1 MTDRY
6 NLSKI
11 KAFIGDDEIVMN
23 ELIDLFLEHTPE
35 MVLKIKDGLA
45 KEDYD
50 QVNFYAHKLKSSV
63 DNFSINELIEDV
75 RTIENNAKKRLSLE
89 NLPDLI
95 SKLDSV
101 IKDIINEIK
110 KDFNKK

>member
-23 ELIDLFLEHTPE
+23 ELIDLFLKHTPE
-35 MVLKIKDGLA
+35 MVLKIKDGLT
-45 KEDYD
+45 KKDYD
-50 QVNFYAHKLKSSV
+50 QVNFYAHKLKSSI
-63 DNFSINELIEDV
+63 DNFSIDELIEDV

-89 NLPDLI
+89 SLPDLI
-95 SKLDSV
+95 NKLDSV
-101 IKDIINEIK
+101 IKDIINEMK
-110 KDFNKK
+110 KDLNKK